1 MTKLVVDRITVVLGS
16 EVVLEDVEFE
26 VIGPS
31 LVQVLG
37 PNGAGKTT
45 LFNTILGLLKPV
57 KGHIFID
64 GLNVTGN
71 PRLAGKHVGYVQQ
84 FAGLDLE
91 LPITALELVA
101 SAYLLQQQKPPR
113 LFRRKTALK
122 RALEVLKKVGL
133 DEHVS
138 NKPLTQLS
146 GGQKQ
151 RVFIARA
158 LVLDPPIL
166 IMDEPFS
173 AVDPHG
179 RVELAKIIGEL
190 AKEKLVI
197 ISSHDPTLLLEY
209 TSKVLLLNRRVVAF
223 GEPTEVLREDI
234 LRKVYGGAVFVY
246 ATHVHISDSCPPRPS
261 RF

>member
-1 MTKLVVDRITVVLGS
+1 MVKLIVDRITVILGS
-16 EVVLEDVEFE
+16 EVVLEDVKFE
-26 VIGPS
+26 VSGPG

-45 LFNTILGLLKPV
+45 LFNTILGLVKPV
-57 KGHIFID
+57 KGRILVDGID
-64 GLNVTGN
+64 VTGN
-71 PRLAGKHVGYVQQ
+71 PRLVGRYVGYVQQ

-101 SAYLLQQQKPPR
+101 SAYLLRQQKPPR
-113 LFRRKTALK
+113 LFKRKSALRK
-122 RALEVLKKVGL
+122 ALEVLRKVGL
-133 DEHVS
+133 DEHIS

-151 RVFIARA
+151 RAFIARA
-158 LVLDPPIL
+158 LTFNPPIL

-179 RVELAKIIGEL
+179 RVELAKMIGEL

-223 GEPTEVLREDI
+223 GDPEEVLREDI
-234 LRKVYGGAVFVY
+234 LRKVYGSAVLVY
-246 ATHVHISDSCPPRPS
+246 ATHVHISDSCPPRTKY
-261 RF
+261 